1 MAQPPKRMLIVS
13 LLITLAI
20 YGFEGFRAFT
30 AGSNSEAGLLA
41 ALFCLALVGFA
52 SKVGKARRDRGITSL
67 AHAAGLAQGGSI
79 PGRHPGAKWG

>member
-1 MAQPPKRMLIVS
+1 MNPGVAHMAQPPKRMLIVS

-41 ALFCLALVGFA
+41 ALFCLALVGLAVA
-52 SKVGKARRDRGITSL
+52 SRR
-67 AHAAGLAQGGSI
+67 
-79 PGRHPGAKWG
+79 K

>member
-20 YGFEGFRAFT
+20 CGFEGFRAFT

-41 ALFCLALVGFA
+41 ALFCLALVGLAVA
-52 SKVGKARRDRGITSL
+52 SRRN
-67 AHAAGLAQGGSI
+67 
-79 PGRHPGAKWG
+79 